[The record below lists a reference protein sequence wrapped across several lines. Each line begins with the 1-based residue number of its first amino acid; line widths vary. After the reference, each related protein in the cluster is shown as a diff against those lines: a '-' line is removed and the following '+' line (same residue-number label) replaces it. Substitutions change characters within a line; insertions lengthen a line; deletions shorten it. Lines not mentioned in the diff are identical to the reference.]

1 MAVSTPVAVEYSNP
15 VKLDVEG
22 LTAAVI
28 TGVIIG
34 LINKYTNG
42 NLLLQIGIGAAMFF
56 LGPVGAF
63 GGFIKLAGLGLIA
76 EGIYGYLRQNITI
89 TPS

>member
-1 MAVSTPVAVEYSNP
+1 MAVSTPVAVEYTNP

-28 TGVIIG
+28 AGVIIG
-34 LINKYTNG
+34 LVNKFTNG
-42 NLLLQIGIGAAMFF
+42 NLLLQIAIGAAMFF
-56 LGPVGAF
+56 IGPVGAM
-63 GGFIKLAGLGLIA
+63 GGFVKLAGLALIA
-76 EGIYGYLRQNITI
+76 EGIYGYLRQNIII